1 MTVILLFHVSYSD
14 YICHIRSI
22 CRNAKEEK
30 KEFDN
35 NNQCIELTVDDFNT
49 LKKFIEDSSKRISVV
64 KGVNRKHT
72 LRFVYLNFI
81 VEAFRSHPLV
91 QNIEIKNLNSSAFL
105 PYQSILNYFG
115 IAMFNFMFC
124 GEERYGCIDSD
135 EKINVTSAEGN
146 FSY

>member
-14 YICHIRSI
+14 YICHIRLI

-64 KGVNRKHT
+64 KGVTRKHT

-91 QNIEIKNLNSSAFL
+91 QNIDTKNKLKVVFEML
-105 PYQSILNYFG
+105 ILVQKL
-115 IAMFNFMFC
+115 
-124 GEERYGCIDSD
+124 S
-135 EKINVTSAEGN
+135 
-146 FSY
+146 